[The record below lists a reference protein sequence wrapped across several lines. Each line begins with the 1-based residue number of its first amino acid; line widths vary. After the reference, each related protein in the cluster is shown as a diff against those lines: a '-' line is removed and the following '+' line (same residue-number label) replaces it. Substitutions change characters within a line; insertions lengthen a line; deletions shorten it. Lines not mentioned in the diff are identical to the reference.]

1 MRLSDYLRLGFT
13 GVKAHKKRAVAVV
26 VIVGLLFG
34 VIVAGTFTLQGIE
47 NVVMSKM
54 LAPTDGKV
62 LVASNV
68 DTAIC
73 RENCDILAETTQI
86 RENIRR
92 YGGEV
97 MGLEIIQTKDG
108 AFYKLRE
115 NIFDSINNNIDDD
128 EVLQVAVPLKT
139 AVNLVGTQLP
149 NYDAAVSAKLD
160 VIEEVREKTLHKVIE
175 SKTGE
180 KYYIAEILPG
190 GVYGIDLSL
199 VNVEQKGN
207 PLDAVLGQVR
217 TGTSQD
223 FIAKSVGDEVRTDA
237 ENMGIVLAQFSDVKT
252 AYDYYQDEANYCAEM
267 DRIFGACGENYKY
280 QVFPAVS
287 DPLTTY
293 ENLQSV
299 WLVFRIAVV
308 VLVVIA
314 VIIALSTYARLM
326 GKDMKVI
333 ALYHA
338 MGATGRQIW
347 LVYVTYL
354 LILSLMAVAFALV
367 VGLALAVGL
376 SLANMTALEQ
386 VFTLGFGI
394 ETEQIWLIGW
404 NNLIWCIAG
413 AMVLVAFMA
422 VVLGNGNFRA
432 KELAKKLK

>member
-160 VIEEVREKTLHKVIE
+160 AIEEVREKTLHKVIE

-293 ENLQSV
+293 ENLQSDC
-299 WLVFRIAVV
+299 R
-308 VLVVIA
+308 
-314 VIIALSTYARLM
+314 S
-326 GKDMKVI
+326 
-333 ALYHA
+333 
-338 MGATGRQIW
+338 
-347 LVYVTYL
+347 
-354 LILSLMAVAFALV
+354 
-367 VGLALAVGL
+367 
-376 SLANMTALEQ
+376 
-386 VFTLGFGI
+386 GI
-394 ETEQIWLIGW
+394 SSDS
-404 NNLIWCIAG
+404 
-413 AMVLVAFMA
+413 
-422 VVLGNGNFRA
+422 GNYCS
-432 KELAKKLK
+432 

>member
-1 MRLSDYLRLGFT
+1 MRLSDYLRLGFA

-34 VIVAGTFTLQGIE
+34 VIAAGTFILQGIE

-62 LVASNV
+62 LVVSNV

-73 RENCDILAETTQI
+73 RENCDILAETTRI

-115 NIFDSINNNIDDD
+115 NIFDGTNDNIDG
-128 EVLQVAVPLKT
+128 EIPQVAVPLKT
-139 AVNLVGTQLP
+139 AANLVATQLP
-149 NYDAAVSAKLD
+149 NYDAAVSAKLNA
-160 VIEEVREKTLHKVIE
+160 IEEVREKILHKVIE

-199 VNVEQKGN
+199 MNVEQKGN

-237 ENMGIVLAQFSDVKT
+237 ENMGIVLAQFSDVKA

-347 LVYVTYL
+347 LVYMTYL

-376 SLANMTALEQ
+376 SLVNMTALGQ

-413 AMVLVAFMA
+413 VMVLVVFMA
-422 VVLGNGNFRA
+422 VALGNGNFRA

>member
-1 MRLSDYLRLGFT
+1 MRLSDYLRLGFA

-34 VIVAGTFTLQGIE
+34 VIVAGTLILQGIE
-47 NVVMSKM
+47 NAVLSKM

-62 LVASNV
+62 LVVSNV

-73 RENCDILAETTQI
+73 RENCDILAETTRIQ
-86 RENIRR
+86 ENIRR
-92 YGGEV
+92 YGGESI
-97 MGLEIIQTKDG
+97 GLEIIQTKDG

-115 NIFDSINNNIDDD
+115 NIFDSIDDNIDG
-128 EVLQVAVPLKT
+128 EIPQVVVPLRT
-139 AVNLVGTQLP
+139 VANLVGMQLP

-160 VIEEVREKTLHKVIE
+160 AIEKVREKTLHKVIE

-199 VNVEQKGN
+199 MNVEQKRN

-223 FIAKSVGDEVRTDA
+223 FIAKSVGDDVQTDA

-252 AYDYYQDEANYCAEM
+252 AYDYYQDEANYCTEM
-267 DRIFGACGENYKY
+267 DRIFGACGENYRY

-308 VLVVIA
+308 VLVTIA

-347 LVYVTYL
+347 LVYMTYL

-367 VGLALAVGL
+367 VGLVLAVGL
-376 SLANMTALEQ
+376 SLVNMTALGQ

-404 NNLIWCIAG
+404 NNLIWYIAG